1 MIIQLEFNEVTFPL
15 VEQYIA
21 KGKLPHFAKAFKEFS
36 YRQTTSELVYTDIE
50 PWINWVTAHTGKTFK
65 EHGLFRLG
73 DVDQLTFPQ
82 IYEVLESQGV
92 TVGAMSPMNASNKT
106 KHAAFWVPD
115 PWTSTTI
122 TAPWLLRRIYAAIRC
137 AVNDN
142 AQGKLTLTDGLAL
155 MAGLVRYVPP
165 NRWFRYARLA
175 LGARR
180 KKWYAAIF
188 LDAYLADIYFQ
199 LRSATKPM
207 YSTLFLNAAAHIQH
221 HYMYSSAVYD
231 GPHKNPAWYVAPNA
245 DPLLDV
251 YELYDQILGD
261 ALQTGSRVIVATALS
276 QEPYPSPIYYYRIKD
291 HAVFLK
297 SLGINFSEVL
307 PRMSRDFLVTFE
319 RGDDGAGSAA
329 LLHCAATL
337 RGCTD
342 LNGIALFEVDAREDS
357 LFVTLI
363 YANEVK
369 NDQRFIL
376 PRAEKTLHGEVVF
389 VAIKN
394 GHHLPVGYLL
404 DTHSAASATSPA
416 VSLASLFSDVLSAFD
431 VGQTV
436 KN

>member
-1 MIIQLEFNEVTFPL
+1 MIIQLEFNEVTFPFI
-15 VEQYIA
+15 EQYIA

-36 YRQTTSELVYTDIE
+36 YRQTTSELVYKDIE
-50 PWINWVTAHTGKTFK
+50 PWINWVTAHTGKKFE

-73 DVDQLTFPQ
+73 DVDQLTVPQ

-115 PWTSTTI
+115 PWTSTAI
-122 TAPWLLRRIYAAIRC
+122 TAPWLLRHIYAAIRR

-142 AQGKLTLTDGLAL
+142 AQGKLTPVDGLAL
-155 MAGLVRYVPP
+155 VAGLVRYVPP
-165 NRWFRYARLA
+165 SRWFKYARLA

-199 LRSATKPM
+199 LQSATKPM

-221 HYMYSSAVYD
+221 HYMYSSAVYK
-231 GPHKNPAWYVAPNA
+231 GSHTNPAWYVAPNA

-261 ALQTGSRVIVATALS
+261 ALKTGNRVIVATALS

-291 HAVFLK
+291 HAVFLR
-297 SLGINFSEVL
+297 SLGIDFSEVL
-307 PRMSRDFLVTFE
+307 PRMSRDFLVTF
-319 RGDDGAGSAA
+319 DPLADTAA
-329 LLHCAATL
+329 STSLLHCAATL
-337 RGCTD
+337 RACRDESG
-342 LNGIALFEVDAREDS
+342 APLFEVDEREGS

-363 YANEVK
+363 YPNEIK
-369 NDQRFIL
+369 IGQRFLL
-376 PRAEKTLHGEVVF
+376 PRDEKSLHSDVVF

-404 DTHSAASATSPA
+404 DTHRSENKSSPD
-416 VSLASLFSDVLSAFD
+416 VPLSSLFNNVLSAFNVD
-431 VGQTV
+431 EVVQ
-436 KN
+436 N